1 MKQHLRSLWTLL
13 LLMMWCSVGFAQ
25 ETLSVDFEK
34 ELGTYTDWTFNN
46 IAISQVIGAH
56 TGTAYG
62 NTNGKQTAY
71 VQTKNKV
78 ESPQQ
83 ITFFISKESD
93 NAKTANWKIQVSTN
107 GTNWTDVKTVDAK
120 SMEKGVWNEA
130 TQNLGK
136 YSDVYVRV
144 YYQGKTAKRCIDDIT
159 LTVGSSKTATTLKFT
174 EQTISINGGDEANFK
189 GQSAKLYAGEQEL
202 TDKTIKY
209 AHTGD
214 EIFATFDGT
223 TGAATLKSG
232 VYGTATVTATY
243 EGDDTYANAEASY
256 TVKVKNPN
264 LLGSTTTY
272 DFVNNTYGYPQ
283 DGNLKNGAIISN
295 ESPVTIVNTKNGT
308 TTPSKF
314 TNDDF
319 RNYKAAVLTINAKEG
334 CLINKITITGTR
346 INQLN
351 LNGKDGTWNNGVWT
365 GSSSSVSFTNPGG
378 SSNSVC
384 FETITIEYTAPA
396 SLTLDE
402 NADDTNTKIKANKGK
417 TVDVMLTRSLKAGAW
432 NTICLPFDV
441 TAEQIKNILKA
452 EGMVREYA
460 DDDATA
466 QTITFKKV
474 EGNMKAGEPYLI
486 KPTED
491 ITSLAFE
498 GVTITAVEGNLQGK
512 AYGIWGTLGKY
523 TMNTDG
529 TELFL
534 NAAGKFV
541 APAAATNTM
550 KGFRA
555 YFMVP
560 KGSSA
565 AAININID
573 GETTGINSI
582 ETNATVNGKVYN
594 LNGQYVG
601 NSLNGLKKGIYVVN
615 GKKVIK

>member
-1 MKQHLRSLWTLL
+1 MKQHLRSFLTLL
-13 LLMMWCSVGFAQ
+13 MLVVWASGFAA
-25 ETLSVDFEK
+25 DFTADFTN
-34 ELGTYTDWTFNN
+34 GN
-46 IAISQVIGAH
+46 IPSGWSK
-56 TGTAYG
+56 TGTTVKNDNYG
-62 NTNGKQTAY
+62 TQLITGTSVTSPAFTEAIKTITINLTRSGKGTTFTIGYIKDGKTTTIKTFQKTDVTENSLKNYNVDVPTEAQ
-71 VQTKNKV
+71 VSGVKFVFTCTKASYYIKT
-78 ESPQQ
+78 
-83 ITFFISKESD
+83 ITFTS
-93 NAKTANWKIQVSTN
+93 
-107 GTNWTDVKTVDAK
+107 
-120 SMEKGVWNEA
+120 GV
-130 TQNLGK
+130 
-136 YSDVYVRV
+136 
-144 YYQGKTAKRCIDDIT
+144 
-159 LTVGSSKTATTLKFT
+159 SKTATTLTFPLSTINIEEGNEATFT
-174 EQTISINGGDEANFK
+174 GQTATLKAGGTVLN
-189 GQSAKLYAGEQEL
+189 
-202 TDKTIKY
+202 KTIAYTKS
-209 AHTGD
+209 GD
-214 EIFATFDGT
+214 DIFATFNT
-223 TGAATLKSG
+223 ATGDATLKTG
-232 VYGTATVTATY
+232 VFGTATVTATY
-243 EGDDTYANAEASY
+243 AGDKTYEKAEASY
-256 TVKVKNPN
+256 TVTVKNPN
-264 LLGSTTTY
+264 VLESTTTY
-272 DFVNNTYGYPQ
+272 DFVNNTYDYPRNR
-283 DGNLKNGAIISN
+283 NLKNGAIISN
-295 ESPVTIVNTKNGT
+295 ESPVTIVNTKNGAT
-308 TTPSKF
+308 TQSKF
-314 TNDDF
+314 TNNDF

-351 LNGKDGTWNNGVWT
+351 LNGKDGTWDNGVWT
-365 GSSSSVSFTNPGG
+365 GSASSVSFTNPGG
-378 SSNSVC
+378 SNNAVC

-396 SLTLDE
+396 PITLEED
-402 NADDTNTKIKANKGK
+402 ADNTVSKIEANNGK
-417 TVDVMLTRSLKAGAW
+417 TIDVKLTRSLKAGVW

-523 TMNTDG
+523 AMKTDG

-565 AAININID
+565 AALNINFD
-573 GETTGINSI
+573 GETTGINDI
-582 ETNATVNGKVYN
+582 ETEATVNGKVYN

>member
-1 MKQHLRSLWTLL
+1 MKQHLRSLFM
-13 LLMMWCSVGFAQ
+13 LLMLVVWASGSFAQ
-25 ETLSVDFEK
+25 DTETIDLTKQGFKNKDEVSVVTGTDVTLSFAKDASSTNAPKYYTNKAGNAVRLYSDGTLKISSTSKKIGEIDFTIVESK
-34 ELGTYTDWTFNN
+34 GNLDQKFFSEGTYTQKSFTWKGSTKELT
-46 IAISQVIGAH
+46 IKP
-56 TGTAYG
+56 T
-62 NTNGKQTAY
+62 NTIWFQKL
-71 VQTKNKV
+71 V
-78 ESPQQ
+78 
-83 ITFFISKESD
+83 ITFVKE
-93 NAKTANWKIQVSTN
+93 
-107 GTNWTDVKTVDAK
+107 GP
-120 SMEKGVWNEA
+120 
-130 TQNLGK
+130 
-136 YSDVYVRV
+136 
-144 YYQGKTAKRCIDDIT
+144 
-159 LTVGSSKTATTLKFT
+159 SKTATTLTFPET
-174 EQTISINGGDEANFK
+174 AISINGGDEASFK
-189 GQSAKLYAGEQEL
+189 GQSAELYAGEQEL

-232 VYGTATVTATY
+232 VYGTAKVTATY
-243 EGDDTYANAEASY
+243 VGDNTYEGSEASY

-264 LLGSTTTY
+264 VLVSTTTY
-272 DFVNNTYGYPQ
+272 DFIKNTYGYPQ
-283 DGNLKNGAIISN
+283 NGNLKNGAIISN
-295 ESPVTIVNTKNGT
+295 ESPVTIVNTKNGAT
-308 TTPSKF
+308 TQSTF

-319 RNYKAAVLTINAKEG
+319 RIYKAAVLTINAKEG

-351 LNGKDGTWNNGVWT
+351 LNGKDGTWDNGVWT

-378 SSNSVC
+378 NSNSVC

-396 SLTLDE
+396 PITLEED
-402 NADDTNTKIKANKGK
+402 ADDTVSKIEANKGK
-417 TVDVMLTRSLKAGAW
+417 TVDVTLTRSLKAGVW

-523 TMNTDG
+523 AMKTDG

-573 GETTGINSI
+573 GETTGINNI
-582 ETNATVNGKVYN
+582 ETKATVNGKVYN